1 MVGDLFQ
8 QSYHEST
15 ASDEYYSV
23 DGTKS
28 ETDNCPDYS
37 RGLSRVKSW
46 GQQNQSLSRGGFAKS
61 SVPYLKRVLPETF
74 GIGYNRRNTLAQ
86 PIFFL
91 TVRRMSQCII
101 ICPSCEREILN
112 DDQVLRTPRGRVVCQ
127 QCAQETY
134 LDVPLA

>member
-1 MVGDLFQ
+1 MVGNLLQ
-8 QSYHEST
+8 QSYHAST
-15 ASDEYYSV
+15 ASNEYYPV

-28 ETDNCPDYS
+28 EPDSCPDDS
-37 RGLSRVKSW
+37 RGLSWVKSS
-46 GQQNQSLSRGGFAKS
+46 GLQNQSLSRGGFAKF

-91 TVRRMSQCII
+91 TVKRMSQCII

-112 DDQVLRTPRGRVVCQ
+112 DDQVLRTPRGRIVCQ

>member
-1 MVGDLFQ
+1 MALKVKLIIVPMILK
-8 QSYHEST
+8 
-15 ASDEYYSV
+15 A
-23 DGTKS
+23 
-28 ETDNCPDYS
+28 CPGS
-37 RGLSRVKSW
+37 SLRVRKT
-46 GQQNQSLSRGGFAKS
+46 SLCREGGFAKF
-61 SVPYLKRVLPETF
+61 SVAYLRRVLPETF

-101 ICPSCEREILN
+101 ICPSCGREILN

-127 QCAQETY
+127 PCAQETY

>member
-1 MVGDLFQ
+1 MACPSQVFGSVRPVSVESRILRIFCSLFK
-8 QSYHEST
+8 
-15 ASDEYYSV
+15 A
-23 DGTKS
+23 
-28 ETDNCPDYS
+28 
-37 RGLSRVKSW
+37 
-46 GQQNQSLSRGGFAKS
+46 
-61 SVPYLKRVLPETF
+61 VLPETV

-112 DDQVLRTPRGRVVCQ
+112 DDQVLRTPRGRIVCQ